1 MQTMK
6 YIYGPIPSRRLGRSL
21 GISPIIKKACNYS
34 CVYCQLGR
42 TDHLSNKREMFFP
55 VAEIVAEFEQMM
67 LSDIEIDVVT
77 IVGEGEPTL
86 YLGLKELIEKLKV
99 RTDKPVAVI
108 TNGALL
114 NDEEVKQAL
123 MLADI
128 VLPSID
134 AYDEKTFMAINRPY
148 PTIKYNKVRE
158 GLINFSKE
166 YKGQLWLELMLM
178 KGINDDKSDLL
189 AYQKMLSD
197 IKYDRLYIN
206 TPVRPP
212 AEANIQE
219 VDQDK
224 MNEAVNLLAGIAI
237 NLLVDNGF
245 YSDIKDDFE
254 AILSIIKR
262 HPMNQ
267 HEIAGFLKNR
277 DNKQPEIVMTK
288 LTSDPRIK
296 IIEYKGYHTYR
307 LK

>member
-21 GISPIIKKACNYS
+21 GISPIIKKVCNYS

-55 VAEIVAEFEQMM
+55 VDDIVAEFDQMM
-67 LSDIEIDVVT
+67 LNDIKIDVVT

>member
-1 MQTMK
+1 MTMMK

-55 VAEIVAEFEQMM
+55 VDDIVAEFDQMM
-67 LSDIEIDVVT
+67 LSDIKIDVVT

-86 YLGLKELIEKLKV
+86 YLGLKELIEKIKA
-99 RTDKPVAVI
+99 RTDKPIAII

-134 AYDEKTFMAINRPY
+134 AYDEKTFIKINRPY
-148 PTIKYNKVRE
+148 PTIKYNVVKT

-178 KGINDDKSDLL
+178 KKINDDRSDLL
-189 AYQKMLSD
+189 AYKDLLSE

-212 AEANIQE
+212 AETGIQE

-224 MNEAVNLLAGIAI
+224 MNEAVDLLAGIAI
-237 NLLVDNGF
+237 NLLVDYGF
-245 YSDIKDDFE
+245 YSDIKDDYD

-267 HEIAGFLKNR
+267 HEISGFLEHRHNE
-277 DNKQPEIVMTK
+277 QPEAIFAK
-288 LTSDPRIK
+288 LSLDLGIE

>member
-1 MQTMK
+1 MKTMK

-55 VAEIVAEFEQMM
+55 VDDIVAEFDQMM
-67 LSDIEIDVVT
+67 LSDIKIDVVT

-86 YLGLKELIEKLKV
+86 YLGLKELIEKIKA
-99 RTDKPVAVI
+99 RTDKPIAII

-134 AYDEKTFMAINRPY
+134 AYDEKTFIKINRPY
-148 PTIKYNKVRE
+148 PTIKYNAVKT

-178 KGINDDKSDLL
+178 KKINDDRSDLL
-189 AYQKMLSD
+189 AYKDLLSE

-212 AEANIQE
+212 AETGIQE

-224 MNEAVNLLAGIAI
+224 MNEAVDLLAGIAI
-237 NLLVDNGF
+237 NLLVDYGF
-245 YSDIKDDFE
+245 YSDIKDDYD

-267 HEIAGFLKNR
+267 HEISGFLKHRHNE
-277 DNKQPEIVMTK
+277 QPEAIFAK
-288 LTSDPRIK
+288 LSLDLGIE

>member
-1 MQTMK
+1 MTMMK

-55 VAEIVAEFEQMM
+55 VDDIVAEFDQMM
-67 LSDIEIDVVT
+67 LSDIKIDVVT

-86 YLGLKELIEKLKV
+86 YLGLKELIEKIKAS
-99 RTDKPVAVI
+99 TDKPIAII

-134 AYDEKTFMAINRPY
+134 AYDEKTFIKINRPY
-148 PTIKYNKVRE
+148 PTIKYNVVKT

-166 YKGQLWLELMLM
+166 YKGQLWLEMMLM
-178 KGINDDKSDLL
+178 KKINDDRSDLL
-189 AYQKMLSD
+189 AYKDLLSE

-212 AEANIQE
+212 AETGIQE

-224 MNEAVNLLAGIAI
+224 MNEAVDLLAGIAI

-245 YSDIKDDFE
+245 YSDIKDDHD

-277 DNKQPEIVMTK
+277 QNEQPEMVMTK
-288 LTSDPRIK
+288 LASDPRIE

>member
-55 VAEIVAEFEQMM
+55 VADIVAEFEQMM
-67 LSDIEIDVVT
+67 LSDIKIDVVT

-86 YLGLKELIEKLKV
+86 YLGLKDLIEKIKAM
-99 RTDKPVAVI
+99 TDKPVAVI

-114 NDEEVKQAL
+114 NDEAVKQAL

-148 PTIKYNKVRE
+148 PTIKYDVVRK
-158 GLINFSKE
+158 GLINFSKD

-189 AYQKMLSD
+189 AYKKMLAE

-219 VDQDK
+219 IEQVK
-224 MNEAVNLLAGIAI
+224 MNEAVELLSGIAI

-245 YSDIKDDFE
+245 YSDIKDDFD

-267 HEIAGFLKNR
+267 HEIAGFLKHRHNE
-277 DNKQPEIVMTK
+277 QSEAVLAK
-288 LTSDPRIK
+288 LALDPRVM
-296 IIEYKGYHTYR
+296 IIEYKGYYTYR

>member
-1 MQTMK
+1 MKLMK

-55 VAEIVAEFEQMM
+55 VDDIVAEFDQMM
-67 LSDIEIDVVT
+67 LSDIKIDVVT

-86 YLGLKELIEKLKV
+86 YLGLKELIEKIKA
-99 RTDKPVAVI
+99 RTDKPVAII

-134 AYDEKTFMAINRPY
+134 AYDEKTFIKINRPY
-148 PTIKYNKVRE
+148 PTIKYNAVKT

-178 KGINDDKSDLL
+178 KKINDDRSDLL
-189 AYQKMLSD
+189 AYKDLLSE

-212 AEANIQE
+212 AETGIQE

-224 MNEAVNLLAGIAI
+224 MNEAVDLLAGIAI
-237 NLLVDNGF
+237 NLLVDYGF
-245 YSDIKDDFE
+245 YSDIKDDYD

-267 HEIAGFLKNR
+267 HEIAGFLKHRHNE
-277 DNKQPEIVMTK
+277 QPEAIFAK
-288 LTSDPRIK
+288 LSLDLGIA

>member
-1 MQTMK
+1 
-6 YIYGPIPSRRLGRSL
+6 
-21 GISPIIKKACNYS
+21 
-34 CVYCQLGR
+34 
-42 TDHLSNKREMFFP
+42 MFFP

-99 RTDKPVAVI
+99 KTDKPVAVI

-114 NDEEVKQAL
+114 SDEEVKQAL

-134 AYDEKTFMAINRPY
+134 AYDEKTFITINRPY
-148 PTIKYNKVRE
+148 PTIKYDKVRE

-219 VDQDK
+219 INQDK
-224 MNEAVNLLAGIAI
+224 MNEAVDLLAGIAI

-277 DNKQPEIVMTK
+277 HNEQPEIVMTK
-288 LTSDPRIK
+288 LALDSRIM